1 MSNAATSA
9 DEIAEDNG
17 EDKSIDDDDDDGVVQ
32 ESICNKATKQSF
44 VEMLTRATTGQDFLP
59 LIDLLPNSSQC
70 YGHSITMNAIM
81 KIKETKVPAKKKKVP
96 EMYNMVKQL
105 SPTHGPWHEVVQL
118 LHNCDEAFNDSA
130 AALRLVGMPAY
141 HTACL

>member
-1 MSNAATSA
+1 
-9 DEIAEDNG
+9 
-17 EDKSIDDDDDDGVVQ
+17 
-32 ESICNKATKQSF
+32 
-44 VEMLTRATTGQDFLP
+44 
-59 LIDLLPNSSQC
+59 
-70 YGHSITMNAIM
+70 M
-81 KIKETKVPAKKKKVP
+81 KIISCDSAFRSNCDNFYSTKVKKGKETKVPAKKKKVP